1 MHAGARSVVG
11 GRRRCGRT
19 LRTMSLDLSI
29 VVPVLNERDNV
40 EPLMVD
46 IVREADELGVS
57 YEVIVVDDGSRDG
70 TGELLDQLVGQYR
83 QLTVIHF
90 DGNFGQTAA
99 MAAGWENST
108 GRIIVTMD
116 GDRQNDPADIAMLL
130 RKLDEGYDCVSGWRQ
145 KRQDTGL
152 RRWPSIVANRIISHI
167 TRVELHDYGC
177 TLKAY
182 RRGSLNP
189 AHMYGEMHR
198 FLPAFVVANGG
209 RVAELVVRHHAR
221 VAGSSKYGL
230 NRTARVIAD
239 LFLIR
244 LLTKYR
250 TRPSHLFARVAQA
263 LTFAAAGMMA
273 IAGIQWLFRWGPL
286 FGFPFLAAVTLG
298 VGAVVV
304 LTVGL
309 TTELVFRGHYLD
321 SDRRYW
327 RIKRRVP

>member
-1 MHAGARSVVG
+1 
-11 GRRRCGRT
+11 
-19 LRTMSLDLSI
+19 MSIDLSI

-40 EPLMVD
+40 TPLVAD
-46 IVREADELGVS
+46 VVREADKLGLA
-57 YEVIVVDDGSRDG
+57 YEVIVVNDGSRDG
-70 TGELLDQLVGQYR
+70 TGDVLDKLVGQYP
-83 QLTVIHF
+83 QLKVIHF

-99 MAAGWENST
+99 LAAGMENSA
-108 GRIIVTMD
+108 GGVIVTMD
-116 GDRQNDPADIAMLL
+116 GDRQNDPADIGMLL
-130 RKLDEGYDCVSGWRQ
+130 AKLNEGYDCVSGWRQ

-182 RRGSLNP
+182 RRGALNP
-189 AHMYGEMHR
+189 ALMYGEMHR

-209 RVAELVVRHHAR
+209 KVAELVVRHHPR
-221 VAGSSKYGL
+221 TAGVSKYGL

-263 LTFAAAGMMA
+263 LTFAGGAVFLLGVLV
-273 IAGIQWLFRWGPL
+273 WLFGRGAF
-286 FGFPFLAAVTLG
+286 FGIPFLTAAVLG
-298 VGAVVV
+298 VGAVIV

-327 RIKRRVP
+327 RIKRRLP